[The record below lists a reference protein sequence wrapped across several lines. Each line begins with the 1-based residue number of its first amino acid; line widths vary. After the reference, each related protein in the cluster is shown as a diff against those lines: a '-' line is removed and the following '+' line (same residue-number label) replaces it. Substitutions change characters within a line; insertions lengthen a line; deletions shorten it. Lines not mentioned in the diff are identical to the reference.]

1 MHLKLSTFKH
11 TLNLVWAAIYSS
23 VTITRVK
30 FSTGMHFI
38 VNTKRINLSLGNSFD
53 YTSHLLSDLILCINS
68 SWIEYLN

>member
-38 VNTKRINLSLGNSFD
+38 VNIKRINLSLGNSFD